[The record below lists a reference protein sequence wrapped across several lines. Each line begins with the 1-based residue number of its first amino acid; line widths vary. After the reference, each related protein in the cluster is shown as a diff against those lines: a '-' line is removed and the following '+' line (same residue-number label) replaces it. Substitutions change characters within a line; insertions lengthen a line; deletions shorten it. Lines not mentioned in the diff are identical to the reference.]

1 MKVRANKFS
10 ECREVVMKKTG
21 CLKLYVRIWFSLQNV
36 KRLTS
41 FSYILDYKQKEK
53 TL

>member
-1 MKVRANKFS
+1 MKLRADKAS
-10 ECREVVMKKTG
+10 ECREVVMEKTG
-21 CLKLYVRIWFSLQNV
+21 CSKLYVRIWFSLHNV